1 MILHHYPA
9 SPFAEK
15 IRAILGFK
23 QLNWQSVMIPSVMP
37 KPDLMPLTGGYRK
50 TPVLQ
55 IGADV
60 YCDTALICD
69 VLEHLAPTPS
79 LYNHAA
85 KGLVRSLAQW
95 ADTLLFPVAMAYNFQ
110 PQGAAQVMA
119 SFTPETVKVFAAD
132 RQAMRGGGARM
143 HHADGT
149 GMYKS
154 HLRRIA
160 SMLEGQA
167 FLLGDQPCL
176 ADFSVYHS
184 LWFTRVQVPIL
195 AGILETTPAVTAW
208 ADRMAAFG
216 HGQITAITA
225 EAALQTAKGASPQ
238 ALVDDFFQDEH
249 GIALGSQVT
258 IAAESFGTE
267 PTAGELVSATR
278 TRYTLRR
285 QDDRVGT
292 VHVHFPRMG
301 FVMKKVDA

>member
-79 LYNHAA
+79 LYNHAP

-132 RQAMRGGGARM
+132 RPAMRGGGARM
-143 HHADGT
+143 HHAEGT

-160 SMLEGQA
+160 SMLEGQT

-184 LWFTRVQVPIL
+184 LWFTRVQVPSL
-195 AGILETTPAVTAW
+195 AGIFDATPAVTAW
-208 ADRMAAFG
+208 ADRMASFG
-216 HGQITAITA
+216 HGQMTAITA
-225 EAALQTAKGASPQ
+225 EAALQTAKGATPQ

-249 GIALGSQVT
+249 GIPLGSQVT

-267 PTAGELVSATR
+267 PTAGELLAATR

>member
-15 IRAILGFK
+15 IRAVMGFK
-23 QLNWQSVMIPSVMP
+23 QLEWHSVMIPSVMP
-37 KPDLMPLTGGYRK
+37 KPDLIPLTGGYRK

-60 YCDTALICD
+60 YCDTSLICD
-69 VLEHLAPTPS
+69 VLEHLAPSPS
-79 LYNHAA
+79 LYNKAP
-85 KGLVRSLAQW
+85 KGLVRSVAQW

-110 PQGAAQVMA
+110 PQGAAHVMA

-154 HLRRIA
+154 QLRRIA
-160 SMLEGQA
+160 SMLEHQA
-167 FLLGDQPCL
+167 FLLGDTPCL

-184 LWFTRVQVPIL
+184 VWFTQVQVPIL
-195 AGILETTPAVTAW
+195 AGILDATPVVKAWTT
-208 ADRMAAFG
+208 RMAAFG
-216 HGQITAITA
+216 HGVSTKMSA
-225 EAALQTAKGASPQ
+225 EEALAVAKAATPLAVS
-238 ALVDDFFQDEH
+238 DEFFQDEH
-249 GIALGSQVT
+249 GIPLGSMVT
-258 IAAESFGTE
+258 VAAESFGTE
-267 PTAGELVSATR
+267 PTLGELVAASR

-285 QDDRVGT
+285 HDDRTGT
-292 VHVHFPRMG
+292 VHVHFPRLG
-301 FVMKKVDA
+301 FIMKKADA

>member
-15 IRAILGFK
+15 IRAVLGFK
-23 QLNWQSVMIPSVMP
+23 QLNWQSVTIPSVMP

-60 YCDTALICD
+60 YCDTSLICD
-69 VLEHLAPTPS
+69 VLEHLTPTPS
-79 LYNHAA
+79 LYHQAP
-85 KGLVRSLAQW
+85 KGLVRSVAQW

-110 PQGAAQVMA
+110 PAGAAHVMA
-119 SFTPETVKVFAAD
+119 SFTPETVQVFAAD

-143 HHADGT
+143 HFADAT

-154 HLRRIA
+154 QLRRIS
-160 SMLEGQA
+160 SMLEDHA
-167 FLLGDQPCL
+167 FLLGDKPCL

-184 LWFTRVQVPIL
+184 VWFTRVQVPML
-195 AGILETTPAVTAW
+195 AGILDATPLVTAW

-216 HGQITAITA
+216 HGQSSNISA
-225 EAALQTAKGASPQ
+225 EQALQAAKGATPM
-238 ALVDDFFQDEH
+238 AVDAEFFQDDH
-249 GIALGSQVT
+249 GIPLGSPVT
-258 IAAESFGTE
+258 VAAESFGTE
-267 PTAGELVSATR
+267 PTPGELVAATR

-285 QDDRVGT
+285 HDERAGT
-292 VHVHFPRMG
+292 VHVHFPRLG
-301 FVMKKVDA
+301 FVLKKADA

>member
-69 VLEHLAPTPS
+69 VLEHLAPSPS
-79 LYNHAA
+79 LY
-85 KGLVRSLAQW
+85 K
-95 ADTLLFPVAMAYNFQ
+95 
-110 PQGAAQVMA
+110 
-119 SFTPETVKVFAAD
+119 

-143 HHADGT
+143 HFADGT
-149 GMYKS
+149 AMYKS
-154 HLRRIA
+154 HVRRIA

-184 LWFTRVQVPIL
+184 LWFTRVQVPVL
-195 AGILETTPAVTAW
+195 ASIFDTTPVVQTSL
-208 ADRMAAFG
+208 DRMAAFG
-216 HGQITAITA
+216 HGQMTPITA
-225 EAALQTAKGASPQ
+225 EAALQTAKGSTPQ
-238 ALVDDFFQDEH
+238 PLADQHFQDEH

-258 IAAESFGTE
+258 VAAESFGTE
-267 PTAGELVSATR
+267 PTAGELVAATR

-285 QDDRVGT
+285 QDDRVGA

>member
-79 LYNHAA
+79 LYNHAP

-110 PQGAAQVMA
+110 PQGAAHVMA

-195 AGILETTPAVTAW
+195 AGILDATPAVTAW
-208 ADRMAAFG
+208 ADRMAALG
-216 HGQITAITA
+216 HGQMTAITA
-225 EAALQTAKGASPQ
+225 EAALHTAKGASPQ

-267 PTAGELVSATR
+267 PTAGELVAATR

>member
-23 QLNWQSVMIPSVMP
+23 QLPWQSVMIPSVMP

-79 LYNHAA
+79 LYNQAP

-95 ADTLLFPVAMAYNFQ
+95 ADTVLFPVAMAYNFQ

-119 SFTPETVKVFAAD
+119 SFSPETVKVFAAD

-143 HHADGT
+143 HFADGT
-149 GMYKS
+149 AMYKS

-160 SMLEGQA
+160 SMLEDQP
-167 FLLGDQPCL
+167 FLLGEQPCL

-184 LWFTRVQVPIL
+184 LWFTRVQVPVL
-195 AGILETTPAVTAW
+195 AGVLAATPAVQAW
-208 ADRMAAFG
+208 LDRMAAFG
-216 HGQITAITA
+216 HGQMTAITA
-225 EAALQTAKGASPQ
+225 EAALQTAKGSTPQ
-238 ALVDDFFQDEH
+238 TLLDGHFQDEH

-267 PTAGELVSATR
+267 PTAGELVAATR

-285 QDDRVGT
+285 QDDRVGA